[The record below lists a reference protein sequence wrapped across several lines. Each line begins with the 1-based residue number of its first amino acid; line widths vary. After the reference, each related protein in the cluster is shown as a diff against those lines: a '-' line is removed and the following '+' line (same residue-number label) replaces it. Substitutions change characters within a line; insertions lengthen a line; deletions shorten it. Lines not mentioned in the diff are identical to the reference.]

1 MHCFQHATDVR
12 YLHISCHGQFD
23 PDAPLASSLHLAA
36 GETLTA
42 QEVLDDLR
50 LRCEL
55 VTLSACESGLS
66 TVRRGDEL
74 MGLVRAF
81 MLAGAPAVV
90 ATLWRVDERSTR
102 LLMEKFYRELSSG
115 VDPAD
120 SAASLADLLCAIWTR
135 TYADP
140 FYWAPFVLV
149 GNASVG

>member
-1 MHCFQHATDVR
+1 M
-12 YLHISCHGQFD
+12 
-23 PDAPLASSLHLAA
+23 
-36 GETLTA
+36 
-42 QEVLDDLR
+42 LDGLR

-102 LLMEKFYRELSSG
+102 LLMERFYRDLSSG
-115 VDPAD
+115 ADPAT
-120 SAASLADLLCAIWTR
+120 ALHRAQIYLRTR
-135 TYADP
+135 GPDFADP

-149 GNASVG
+149 GNAPAG